1 MKILSVNISLLREIT
16 RGGKK
21 IQSGIFKQPVA
32 GSVEVH
38 RLGLEG
44 DHQGNKK
51 VHGGIYK
58 AVYLYPAEYY
68 DVWRDEL
75 EKPDLSFGDFGEN
88 LTTQGLRED
97 EVCLGDRFRIG
108 SAELAVTQP
117 REPCA
122 TLSARM
128 GLRDLPKR
136 FRQSGRS
143 GFYFSVMNEGSV
155 SKGDS
160 IECISKDEN
169 RVSVAEFNR
178 VLNGESGIEEII
190 RRTCKIN
197 AVPEE
202 LKDKLLK
209 QLDGRE

>member
-1 MKILSVNISLLREIT
+1 MKILSVNIGSLREVI

-21 IQSGIFKQPVA
+21 VQSGIFKQPVE
-32 GSVEVH
+32 GSVEVRH
-38 RLGLEG
+38 LGLEG

-58 AVYLYPAEYY
+58 AVYLYPSEHYG
-68 DVWRDEL
+68 VWRDAL
-75 EKPDLSFGDFGEN
+75 GKPELSFGDFGEN
-88 LTTQGLRED
+88 LTALGLMED

-122 TLSARM
+122 TLSVRM
-128 GLRDLPKR
+128 GLSDLPKR

-143 GFYFSVMNEGSV
+143 GFYLSVVNEGSL
-155 SKGDS
+155 SEGDS
-160 IECISKDEN
+160 IECVSKDEN

-178 VLNGESGIEEII
+178 VLNGEPGVEEII
-190 RRTCKIN
+190 RRTCKVN
-197 AVPEE
+197 ALPEK
-202 LKDKLLK
+202 LKDRLLK
-209 QLDGRE
+209 

>member
-1 MKILSVNISLLREIT
+1 
-16 RGGKK
+16 
-21 IQSGIFKQPVA
+21 
-32 GSVEVH
+32 
-38 RLGLEG
+38 
-44 DHQGNKK
+44 
-51 VHGGIYK
+51 
-58 AVYLYPAEYY
+58 
-68 DVWRDEL
+68 
-75 EKPDLSFGDFGEN
+75 
-88 LTTQGLRED
+88 
-97 EVCLGDRFRIG
+97 
-108 SAELAVTQP
+108 
-117 REPCA
+117 
-122 TLSARM
+122 
-128 GLRDLPKR
+128 
-136 FRQSGRS
+136 
-143 GFYFSVMNEGSV
+143 MNEGSV

>member
-1 MKILSVNISLLREIT
+1 MKLLSVNIGSLREVI

-21 IQSGIFKQPVA
+21 VQSGIFKQPVE
-32 GSVEVH
+32 GSVEVRH
-38 RLGLEG
+38 LGLEG

-58 AVYLYPAEYY
+58 AVYLYPSEHY
-68 DVWRDEL
+68 DVWRDAL
-75 EKPDLSFGDFGEN
+75 GKPELSFGDFGEN
-88 LTTQGLRED
+88 LTALGLMED

-122 TLSARM
+122 TLSVRM
-128 GLRDLPKR
+128 GLSDLPKR

-143 GFYFSVMNEGSV
+143 GFYLSVVNEGSL
-155 SKGDS
+155 SEGDS
-160 IECISKDEN
+160 IECVSKDEN

-178 VLNGESGIEEII
+178 VLNGEPGVEEII
-190 RRTCKIN
+190 RRTCKVN
-197 AVPEE
+197 ALPEK
-202 LKDKLLK
+202 LKDRLLK
-209 QLDGRE
+209 